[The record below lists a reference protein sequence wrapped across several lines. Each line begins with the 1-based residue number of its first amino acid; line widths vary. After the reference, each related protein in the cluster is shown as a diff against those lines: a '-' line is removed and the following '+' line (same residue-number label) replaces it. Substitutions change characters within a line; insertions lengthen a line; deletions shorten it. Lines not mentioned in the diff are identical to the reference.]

1 MPIRPFAPFVR
12 RLTTVLVV
20 TSAVLGS
27 ACRSSSD
34 EGAAQPGE
42 QTERGAG
49 DGAANSAIPKLPR
62 FGDAADRDSGP
73 PLVVE
78 RAGGALLL
86 TVNARSG
93 DQINAL
99 LPPFIKTTNGR
110 RLDFGGSA
118 VTADSAYFIGAVTA
132 RVADSL
138 LPLTGTLHTSYC
150 RAGENLCRSAQR
162 AVQINQ

>member
-1 MPIRPFAPFVR
+1 MPIHQFAPIVR

-20 TSAVLGS
+20 TSAVLGG
-27 ACRSSSD
+27 ACRASSD
-34 EGAAQPGE
+34 EGAAGQV
-42 QTERGAG
+42 ERGVG
-49 DGAANSAIPKLPR
+49 DGVVSSAIPKLPR

-73 PLVVE
+73 PLMLE
-78 RAGGALLL
+78 RATGAVLL
-86 TVNARSG
+86 TVDARSG

-118 VTADSAYFIGAVTA
+118 VTADSAYFIGAVTV

-162 AVQINQ
+162 AVQINR